1 VSIRSDVA
9 VCITLGADIT
19 PVKFFGDAVKSY
31 LKPGWLLFI
40 LLILC
45 GVGLALV
52 YVVNFER
59 KTEFRSGTLQIFR
72 GHCILLTDDVS
83 LESLARQ
90 SDFTCSGRSD
100 AKCAV
105 LHRTD
110 GLESSFCERHKDL
123 IGSTVRIEG
132 VRVGSKDID
141 QDCANRSCFSSVS
154 LAD

>member
-1 VSIRSDVA
+1 
-9 VCITLGADIT
+9 
-19 PVKFFGDAVKSY
+19 VKYY
-31 LKPGWLLFI
+31 LKPGKLVFI
-40 LLILC
+40 LLMLC
-45 GVGLALV
+45 CVGVTLV
-52 YVVNFER
+52 YVLNFER
-59 KTEFRSGTLQIFR
+59 KTESRSGTLQIFS
-72 GHCILLTDDVS
+72 GHCILLADDMR

-90 SDFTCSGRSD
+90 SDFTCSGSSD

-110 GLESSFCERHKDL
+110 GLESSFCERYQDL
-123 IGSTVRIEG
+123 IGSPVKIEG